1 MTSGEG
7 RQLLPGGG
15 GKNFAGVTGAVQ
27 ALYEEYPYPQFRQIF
42 VCPDAA
48 ASLGYIAH
56 RCYRPE
62 PFRPRRVLVA
72 GCGTTQ
78 AVSTAASNPAAAVVG
93 IDISQESLQI
103 SERMAGDLGLKN
115 LQLRQEDILAFSGHD
130 GQFDLIDCYG
140 VLHHTADP
148 LRGFRN
154 LARALAPDGL
164 MSVMVYSQ
172 RVRHEIGEFQQ
183 IFRMLN
189 RVRENR
195 GGNASL
201 ASRMALAQR
210 LAGILAG
217 SDSRLKTTGQKAS
230 AMLPEDRTRFA
241 DTYLQPREVRY
252 TLDELLKMVSEAGL
266 DLVNFVHEREWDPA
280 AYLDDPE
287 LLARLQNL
295 PREDRWR
302 FCDVA
307 GSPFYHFLCARPSS
321 RVFRLRPCLADDA
334 LMLALVPHAASVHS
348 YPLRSNRVVGP
359 AAQEPRE
366 GVTFVRRDGHIRFR
380 GTLGELQMPRIAM
393 EYIRLADGK
402 RTVQEI
408 AVAAAFHQGAIPP
421 PTRAEVAAA
430 FRAIFGMIPFLTA
443 DATQCHSCPLRAAA
457 GTMSSATSTGTN
469 RGI

>member
-1 MTSGEG
+1 
-7 RQLLPGGG
+7 
-15 GKNFAGVTGAVQ
+15 
-27 ALYEEYPYPQFRQIF
+27 
-42 VCPDAA
+42 
-48 ASLGYIAH
+48 
-56 RCYRPE
+56 
-62 PFRPRRVLVA
+62 
-72 GCGTTQ
+72 
-78 AVSTAASNPAAAVVG
+78 
-93 IDISQESLQI
+93 
-103 SERMAGDLGLKN
+103 
-115 LQLRQEDILAFSGHD
+115 LRQEDILAFSGHD

-201 ASRMALAQR
+201 ASRMALAQHM
-210 LAGILAG
+210 AGILAI

-241 DTYLQPREVRY
+241 DTYVQPREVRY
-252 TLDELLKMVSEAGL
+252 TLDELLKLVSEAGL

-280 AYLDDPE
+280 AYLDDPG

-321 RVFRLRPCLADDA
+321 SVFRLRPCLAEDA

-348 YPLRSNRVVGP
+348 YPLRNNRVVGP
-359 AAQEPRE
+359 AVQEPRE
-366 GVTFVRRDGHIRFR
+366 GVTFVRRDGQIRFR
-380 GTLGELQMPRIAM
+380 GSLGELQVPPIVM

-408 AVAAAFHQGAIPP
+408 AAAAALQQGMIPP

-430 FRAIFGMIPFLTA
+430 FRAIFGMTPFLTA
-443 DATQCHSCPLRAAA
+443 DTTRCHGCSLRTGA
-457 GTMSSATSTGTN
+457 GTFSSATSTGTN